1 MNSQLDSIMK
11 KPQLKK
17 KYKGAKRMVVEL
29 ERLDISKYRD
39 KSIFNV
45 QSHYCQYFKTRGSLN
60 DKCIHRKDDHIS
72 QSICLNCDYKIE
84 HQESLNH
91 MAFESPVKKIQ
102 EQLEMPV
109 FFSPTVLN
117 DEEDSEDTTTLKNE
131 EENNN
136 SDDTLAG
143 EDFYEIDESAGSKES
158 SVSTTSSDESFSDE
172 DYSEKKEREEL
183 KRKKNFE
190 KLKPKEVF
198 SGNKKTQE
206 TMMNDD
212 IGIWICPIEN
222 VPTIL
227 NSKIKTSVAD
237 SIICYS
243 AENTKSWVRNEV
255 LK

>member
-1 MNSQLDSIMK
+1 MNSQLDSIMI
-11 KPQLKK
+11 KPQLRK

-117 DEEDSEDTTTLKNE
+117 DEEESEDTTTLKNE
-131 EENNN
+131 EE
-136 SDDTLAG
+136 SLVKISRAT
-143 EDFYEIDESAGSKES
+143 ES
-158 SVSTTSSDESFSDE
+158 SSASTESEPLPVTGPSTVSGTSIGEPVETLSSTPQEIGSSMEE
-172 DYSEKKEREEL
+172 DSV
-183 KRKKNFE
+183 NHSPF
-190 KLKPKEVF
+190 
-198 SGNKKTQE
+198 
-206 TMMNDD
+206 
-212 IGIWICPIEN
+212 IG
-222 VPTIL
+222 
-227 NSKIKTSVAD
+227 
-237 SIICYS
+237 S
-243 AENTKSWVRNEV
+243 AM
-255 LK
+255 